1 MKVLFL
7 TEYFPTGRDP
17 IFTGGVESRVWHLS
31 QFLKGKGHDVTVR
44 YRTSSYQFNTLIAAV
59 SRTWFFLLS
68 LGHLAFTRERF
79 DIVEGTNFTTHIL
92 AFYWA
97 KRTGAKAIAW
107 YPDVFLG
114 RGIKLLGFISGIIAG
129 VAEKIALWLSWDGVI
144 ALSHETE
151 KKLKVNRIRAQ
162 KLSVIYGG
170 VSIPSIS
177 SNPSHPSFRSSHL
190 TILCIARLVS
200 YKRIDDFLLAV
211 YLVKQRIKD
220 IRAVIVG
227 DGTQRNFL
235 HKLAIQLGI
244 SDAIIWI
251 NWISE
256 ADKWQLLRES
266 HIHVLPSVV
275 EGFGLV
281 TIESLIVGTPVVNA
295 DTPVNREILQGSLG
309 ALLFPPG
316 DYVAL
321 AESIEM
327 LINDNRLYLQKV
339 KAGKFLAK
347 DYSWDKVN
355 SETEKFYQSL
365 L

>member
-17 IFTGGVESRVWHLS
+17 IFTGGVESRVWHLAEY
-31 QFLKGKGHDVTVR
+31 LKKQGHQGEVK
-44 YRTSSYQFNTLIAAV
+44 YRTKSYQFNNPLTVISRVWFIMLSILQLV
-59 SRTWFFLLS
+59 STP
-68 LGHLAFTRERF
+68 ERY
-79 DIVEGTNFTTHIL
+79 DIVEGTNFTTHLL
-92 AFYWA
+92 AYLWA
-97 KRTGAKAIAW
+97 KRTGARAVAW
-107 YPDVFLG
+107 YPDVFAG
-114 RGIKLLGFISGIIAG
+114 RGIKLLGLISGLT
-129 VAEKIALWLSWDGVI
+129 VELAEKISLLLPWDGVI

-151 KKLKVNRIRAQ
+151 KKLKVNRIRAR

-200 YKRIDDFLLAV
+200 YKRIDDFLLAI

-244 SDAIIWI
+244 SDVIIWI
-251 NWISE
+251 NRISE

-266 HIHVLPSVV
+266 YIHVLPSVV